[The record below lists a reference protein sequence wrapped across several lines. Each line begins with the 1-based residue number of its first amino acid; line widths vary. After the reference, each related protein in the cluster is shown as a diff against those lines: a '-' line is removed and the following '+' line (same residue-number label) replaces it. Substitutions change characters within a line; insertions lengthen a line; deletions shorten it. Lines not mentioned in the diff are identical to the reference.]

1 MSSQAIAASDPRQQE
16 VRARAL
22 DERFDAE
29 RRQIGERVAVMF
41 RWIFLAV
48 LGGLINLTSLTSIQA
63 KDEVDIVLAVWAVI
77 ALVVTV
83 LLFRGYKPGKQF
95 SLTTMTLDILFAAA
109 LVYLSDGFNS
119 PYFLALFL
127 SVITN
132 AVRFG
137 ATASVVSAVAIAV
150 IYLFVGG
157 SFTPAA
163 LTSDARISALGIVFL
178 FLIVALATGYM
189 TRELER
195 ERRQAVRRA
204 AQADLLRE
212 MSTSIVAETDIKD
225 VFGTVAGNALEM
237 SGALQGDMV
246 LASPDGF
253 SVVAT
258 RVRQGASA
266 AGAAPLDDTQLAHA
280 ARSGEA
286 AFSSDRTTMVIPMA
300 SGDGITVLLSLNRPE
315 SEFSNQDLFAVD
327 ALSGSSA
334 VALANALRYYRSTQ
348 EATTDGLTGL
358 FNMRELRRR
367 LDAAFARP
375 DRASASLSLLLIDFD
390 HFKSVNDELGHQH
403 GDLVLQMGARIV
415 RSAARAQD
423 VVARYGGDELAVM
436 AADTSG
442 VGAQRLAYRIV
453 DAVHA
458 AAVITTP
465 GKSLTFSI
473 GVATYPED
481 ALSASELIAAADQAL
496 YLAKR
501 EGKDRACTF
510 PQLVTELELANGN
523 LMTMLADAG
532 PQVVVAAAHAVDHR
546 SPVTQGHS
554 SRVAA
559 IAESLARPTGV
570 TGPELENLRTAAFL
584 HDIGHMTLAVD
595 SQLPEVPGHAEE
607 GEKIVAGARFEEAVS
622 NAVRHHHERWDGQGK
637 PDGMAGEAIPR
648 IARILGVAEAYEAM
662 TAGRACE
669 RLAPAAAV
677 DKVKLGSGTEFD
689 PRVVEALARAVAEGS
704 LEPALPAVALPAV
717 APPVSVAAA
726 PVAAS

>member
-1 MSSQAIAASDPRQQE
+1 MSTLAAVAGDPRQQE

-22 DERFDAE
+22 NESFDAE
-29 RRQIGERVAVMF
+29 RRIFGERVAVMF

-48 LGGLINLTSLTSIQA
+48 LGALINLTTLTSIQA
-63 KDEVDIVLAVWAVI
+63 KDTVDFVLAAWAVMAGI
-77 ALVVTV
+77 VTV

-95 SLTTMTLDILFAAA
+95 SLSTMVLDILFAAA

-137 ATASVVSAVAIAV
+137 AVASVISAVVIAF

-157 SFTPAA
+157 TFTPQTVSSDPSSRVAA
-163 LTSDARISALGIVFL
+163 LGVVFL
-178 FLIVALATGYM
+178 FLVVALATGYM

-204 AQADLLRE
+204 AQADLLHE
-212 MSTSIVAETDIKD
+212 MSSSIISETDIKD
-225 VFGTVAGNALEM
+225 VFGVVVADALEM
-237 SGALQGDMV
+237 SGAAQGSMV
-246 LASPDGF
+246 LASPDGL
-253 SVVAT
+253 SVVAS
-258 RVRQGASA
+258 RVRA
-266 AGAAPLDDTQLAHA
+266 AEVAPEFIDDAQLSRV
-280 ARSGEA
+280 ARSGTA
-286 AFSSDRTTMVIPMA
+286 AFSADRMNMVVPMT
-300 SGDGITVLLSLNRPE
+300 SGDGITALLSLSRPGQA
-315 SEFSNQDLFAVD
+315 FSNQDLFVVE

-334 VALANALRYYRSTQ
+334 VAMANALRYHRSTQ

-358 FNMRELRRR
+358 FNVRELRRR
-367 LDAAFARP
+367 LETAFARP
-375 DRASASLSLLLIDFD
+375 DRASTSLSLLLIDFD

-403 GDLVLQMGARIV
+403 GDLVLQIGARIV

-423 VVARYGGDELAVM
+423 AVARYGGDELAIM
-436 AADTSG
+436 AVDTSA

-458 AAVITTP
+458 AAVTTTP
-465 GKSLTFSI
+465 GKALTFSI

-481 ALSASELIAAADQAL
+481 ALSASELVAAADQAL

-510 PQLVTELELANGN
+510 PQLVTELELADGN

-559 IAESLARPTGV
+559 IAESMARFLGV
-570 TGPELENLRTAAFL
+570 TGSELEELRTAAFL
-584 HDIGHMTLAVD
+584 HDVGHMTLAVD
-595 SQLPEVPGHAEE
+595 AQRPEMPGHAEE
-607 GEKIVAGARFEEAVS
+607 GEKIVAGARFSPEVAS
-622 NAVRHHHERWDGQGK
+622 AVRHHHERWDGQGK
-637 PDGMAGEAIPR
+637 PDGLAGEAIPR
-648 IARILGVAEAYEAM
+648 PARILAVAEAYEAR
-662 TAGRACE
+662 TAGRGCE
-669 RLAPAAAV
+669 RVAAAAAV
-677 DKVKLGSGTEFD
+677 DQLKATSGTEFD
-689 PRVVEALARAVAEGS
+689 PAVVDALGRAVAEGT
-704 LEPALPAVALPAV
+704 LEPSLPAVALPAV
-717 APPVSVAAA
+717 AEPIPTPA
-726 PVAAS
+726 

>member
-1 MSSQAIAASDPRQQE
+1 MSDPRQQE

-22 DERFDAE
+22 DENFDAE

-48 LGGLINLTSLTSIQA
+48 LGGLINLTSITSLQA
-63 KDEVDIVLAVWAVI
+63 KDTVDIVLAVWAVMAGI
-77 ALVVTV
+77 VTV
-83 LLFRGYKPGKQF
+83 LLFRGYRPGKQF
-95 SLTTMTLDILFAAA
+95 SLTTMVLDILFAAS

-137 ATASVVSAVAIAV
+137 AIASVASAVAIAF

-157 SFTPAA
+157 TFTTTLSTDPNSR
-163 LTSDARISALGIVFL
+163 LTAIGIVFL
-178 FLIVALATGYM
+178 FLVVALATGYM

-195 ERRQAVRRA
+195 ERRQAVRRV
-204 AQADLLRE
+204 AQADMLRE
-212 MSTSIVAETDIKD
+212 MSSSIVAETDIKD
-225 VFGTVAGNALEM
+225 VFGTVVGNALEM

-246 LASPDGF
+246 IASPDGY

-266 AGAAPLDDTQLAHA
+266 VGAAALDDAQLAHA
-280 ARSGEA
+280 ARSGEP
-286 AFSSDRTTMVIPMA
+286 AFGADRCTMVIPMA
-300 SGDGITVLLSLNRPE
+300 SGDGITVLLNLNRPGQ
-315 SEFSNQDLFAVD
+315 EFSNQDVFAVD

-358 FNMRELRRR
+358 FNVRELRRR
-367 LDAAFARP
+367 LDTAFARP
-375 DRASASLSLLLIDFD
+375 DRASASVSLLLIDFD

-423 VVARYGGDELAVM
+423 IVARYGGDELAIM
-436 AADTSG
+436 AVDTSG

-465 GKSLTFSI
+465 GKNLTFSI

-510 PQLVTELELANGN
+510 PQLVTELELADGN

-532 PQVVVAAAHAVDHR
+532 PQVMVAAAHAVDHR

-559 IAESLARPTGV
+559 IAESLARLVGV
-570 TGPELENLRTAAFL
+570 TGPELEDLRTAAFL

-595 SQLPEVPGHAEE
+595 AQEPEMPGHPEE
-607 GEKIVAGARFEEAVS
+607 GEKIVAGAHFSAEVS
-622 NAVRHHHERWDGQGK
+622 SAVRHHHERWDGQGK
-637 PDGMAGEAIPR
+637 PDGLAGENIPR
-648 IARILGVAEAYEAM
+648 IARILAVAEAYEGM
-662 TAGRACE
+662 SAGRGCE
-669 RLAPAAAV
+669 RLTPVAALE
-677 DKVKLGSGTEFD
+677 KLKLGSGTEFD
-689 PRVVEALARAVAEGS
+689 PRVVDALARTVAEGS
-704 LEPALPAVALPAV
+704 LEPALPAVALPAAV
-717 APPVSVAAA
+717 PA
-726 PVAAS
+726 PVAAPTPA